1 MAPGKREPK
10 KREPGKREPG
20 KREPGKRDPVKLEPK
35 ESESSAW
42 TAEKN
47 SHRTVNFLLEQ
58 KDAE

>member
-1 MAPGKREPK
+1 MAPGNREPK
-10 KREPGKREPG
+10 KREPEERDLE
-20 KREPGKRDPVKLEPK
+20 ERDPVKLEPK